1 MSNLMF
7 IIAMAPSGGGGQ
19 QGNPILSFL
28 PLIAII
34 AIMYF
39 LMIRP
44 QAKKQKE
51 HKEMLDAIKKGDRIM
66 TNGGILGT
74 IAGVKENE
82 GILVVKIAE
91 NVKIEIS
98 RNAVAQILKKR
109 SES

>member
-1 MSNLMF
+1 MSHL
-7 IIAMAPSGGGGQ
+7 IYVIGMAPSGGGAQ

-51 HKEMLDAIKKGDRIM
+51 HKAMLEAVQKGDRIM
-66 TNGGILGT
+66 TTGGIIGT
-74 IAGVKENE
+74 IAGVKDTE
-82 GILVVKIAE
+82 GLLVVKIAE
-91 NVKIEIS
+91 SVKVEIS
-98 RNAVAQILKKR
+98 RSAVAQVLKKKT
-109 SES
+109 ES